1 MDTWSV
7 VAGIVFF
14 IGIAAGGFIVAR
26 SPSFWIGFIVEL
38 FKRAL
43 PFILKRMPKEEEAEW
58 RDAVLTNQEKE
69 FWIKRALRKKGI
81 K

>member
-1 MDTWSV
+1 MDVWGVAAVILFV
-7 VAGIVFF
+7 VGIT
-14 IGIAAGGFIVAR
+14 AGGFIVAR
-26 SPSFWIGFIVEL
+26 SPSFWIGLIVEL

-69 FWIKRALRKKGI
+69 FWIKRANKKRGI